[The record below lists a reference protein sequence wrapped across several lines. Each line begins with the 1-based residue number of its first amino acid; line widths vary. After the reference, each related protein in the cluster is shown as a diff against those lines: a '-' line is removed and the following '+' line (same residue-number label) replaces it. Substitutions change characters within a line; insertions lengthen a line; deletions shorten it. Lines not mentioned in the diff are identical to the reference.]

1 MPRTVHRLLVG
12 HALASVGM
20 SLPWPLLLVLV
31 WDRSRTGGHADLLL
45 GLTGAARM
53 LPYVLL
59 SWATGRLADRFRRD
73 RLVLAT
79 LVVRVLLLIAVTV
92 AVRQDWLL
100 AAVVAAALAIACG
113 TPAYPALAAAM
124 PGAAG
129 AARRRAT
136 DLLVTIE
143 VASFVVGPAVGGLL
157 LAPTTRAWL
166 PAAAVAL
173 TVAAVGVMVGVRL
186 PSPTSSGGTGR
197 GPGPLAAMRASPATV
212 RAVGVA
218 GLLNAVDAALVLA
231 LLPLAERLW
240 KGGGTGYGL
249 ATGVLG
255 FGALAAPALWRLG
268 STAGGRA
275 RGGLLLLGGALIVLP
290 LTSEIGWAL
299 VPLAVAGAATV
310 HVERALTETIQDGVP
325 DAARAGVLGL
335 TDSVMVGAA
344 LVGSLAA
351 PWLAS
356 GLGVRAFLV
365 LLAVM
370 CMAGTAAV
378 ARARPAAVAD
388 TPTGA
393 PTSGPPIP
401 QQRRPVE
408 PGQTLSASSGS

>member
-1 MPRTVHRLLVG
+1 MSRTVHRLLVG

-31 WDRSRTGGHADLLL
+31 WDRSGTGGHADLLL

-79 LVVRVLLLIAVTV
+79 LVVRVLLLAAVAV
-92 AVRQDWLL
+92 AVRQDRLL

-129 AARRRAT
+129 SARRRAT

-157 LAPTTRAWL
+157 LAPAARPWL
-166 PAAAVAL
+166 PTAAVAL
-173 TVAAVGVMVGVRL
+173 TVAATGVMLGVRL
-186 PSPTSSGGTGR
+186 PRPTPSGGAGR
-197 GPGPLAAMRASPATV
+197 GPGPLAAMRASSATV

-240 KGGGTGYGL
+240 GNGGTGYGL

-275 RGGLLLLGGALIVLP
+275 RAGLLLLGGSLTVLP
-290 LTSEIGWAL
+290 LTPEIGWAL
-299 VPLAVAGAATV
+299 VPLVVAGAASV
-310 HVERALTETIQDGVP
+310 HVEGALTETIQDGVP
-325 DAARAGVLGL
+325 DAARASVLGL

-344 LVGSLAA
+344 LAGSLAA

-356 GLGVRAFLV
+356 GLGVRAFV
-365 LLAVM
+365 VILAGACV
-370 CMAGTAAV
+370 AGTAAV
-378 ARARPAAVAD
+378 ARTRPAAVPDPAS
-388 TPTGA
+388 G
-393 PTSGPPIP
+393 PTSAPPIP

-408 PGQTLSASSGS
+408 PGQRLSASSGS